1 MSYVV
6 QNSAIG
12 CTDTA
17 KRAATVDN
25 NENGLSQTGG
35 TMMNG
40 RIAQAYPDL
49 SQMIDVSHYDD
60 VALSKGFKLL
70 VNVVIAASLWLTI
83 MALV

>member
-1 MSYVV
+1 
-6 QNSAIG
+6 
-12 CTDTA
+12 
-17 KRAATVDN
+17 
-25 NENGLSQTGG
+25 
-35 TMMNG
+35 MNG

-49 SQMIDVSHYDD
+49 SQMIDVSHYDG